1 MQASTINFTVEE
13 ILEEISAFIGLQFV
27 FGAKKMGS
35 QPLPGLFISLQL
47 PPLRASISHD
57 RLRLTDKVSR
67 IDNID
72 TNEERQV
79 NDNFCHVRK
88 LWDKYI
94 EHSQSLLGETL
105 LKLRIPCSFTQYM
118 SNKLGRDEIKLWI
131 LADAQNQYSY
141 NDFPYV
147 GKGWGTN
154 ATKLGVTVVKKT
166 CSTNS

>member
-1 MQASTINFTVEE
+1 
-13 ILEEISAFIGLQFV
+13 
-27 FGAKKMGS
+27 MGS
-35 QPLPGLFISLQL
+35 QPLQFASLQL

-57 RLRLTDKVSR
+57 ILRLTDKVSR
-67 IDNID
+67 FDNID
-72 TNEERQV
+72 INEERQV

-94 EHSQSLLGETL
+94 EHSQSLLDETP
-105 LKLRIPCSFTQYM
+105 LKLRIPCSFTRYM
-118 SNKLGRDEIKLWI
+118 SSKLGRDEIKFWI

-154 ATKLGVTVVKKT
+154 ATKLGATVVKKT

>member
-1 MQASTINFTVEE
+1 
-13 ILEEISAFIGLQFV
+13 
-27 FGAKKMGS
+27 MGS
-35 QPLPGLFISLQL
+35 QPLQFASLQL
-47 PPLRASISHD
+47 PPLRASISYD
-57 RLRLTDKVSR
+57 ILRLTDKVSR
-67 IDNID
+67 FDNID
-72 TNEERQV
+72 INEERQV

-94 EHSQSLLGETL
+94 EHSQSLLDETP
-105 LKLRIPCSFTQYM
+105 LKLRIPCSFTRYM
-118 SNKLGRDEIKLWI
+118 SSKLGRDEIKFWI

-154 ATKLGVTVVKKT
+154 ATKLGATVVKKT

>member
-13 ILEEISAFIGLQFV
+13 TLEEINAFIGLQFV

-35 QPLPGLFISLQL
+35 QPLPDLFISLQV

-57 RLRLTDKVSR
+57 RLKLVDKVSR
-67 IDNID
+67 FDNIE

-94 EHSQSLLGETL
+94 EHSQSLLDETL
-105 LKLRIPCSFTQYM
+105 LKLRIHVV
-118 SNKLGRDEIKLWI
+118 LGSIFQ
-131 LADAQNQYSY
+131 AN
-141 NDFPYV
+141 
-147 GKGWGTN
+147 
-154 ATKLGVTVVKKT
+154 
-166 CSTNS
+166 